1 MTNEE
6 IERLIIDVYN
16 GSINVNNLP
25 VNLYA
30 EYIDKFAKEVDKA
43 FKGGLSLSEQ
53 ELRAELY
60 ENIQL
65 FSAAKTFQQVKDF
78 ESFLTDKDGPV
89 SFEKFRE
96 RALSRYKLYNVTWL
110 DTEVTFALNS
120 AIAGRQWVGIWE
132 DRHIFP
138 LLEYV
143 TVGDAR
149 VREEHKVLDGVIRP
163 VEDAFW
169 NTFYPPWSWR
179 CRCTTKKLEEGD
191 VTTLMNKINKIV
203 VLPKI
208 KKFFQNNVGKTG
220 KIFNGFHPYF
230 KEVPDRYKDLAK
242 RNFGLPFIPV
252 SKKRK
257 LDE

>member
-6 IERLIIDVYN
+6 IEELISQVYN
-16 GSINVNNLP
+16 GAINPENLP

-30 EYIDKFAKEVDKA
+30 DYVDQFARAIDRA
-43 FKGGLSLSEQ
+43 FTGTLSVGEQ
-53 ELRAELY
+53 ALRAELY

-65 FSAAKTFQQVKDF
+65 FSSAKTFQQIKDM
-78 ESFLTDKDGPV
+78 ESVLVEVGMGRLMEYGD
-89 SFEKFRE
+89 FRE
-96 RALSRYKLYNVTWL
+96 KALGVFNKYNVTWL
-110 DTEVTFALNS
+110 KTELSFTINS
-120 AIAGRQWVGIWE
+120 SIAGRQWVGIWA
-132 DRHIFP
+132 DRDIFP

-143 TVGDAR
+143 TVGDSH
-149 VREEHKVLDGVIRP
+149 VRDSHKVLDGVIRP

-169 NTFYPPWSWR
+169 NTYYPPWSWN

-191 VTTLMNKINKIV
+191 ITTIMNRIV

-230 KEVPDRYKDLAK
+230 KQIPDRYKEFAK
-242 RNFGLPFIPV
+242 QNFGLPFIPIG
-252 SKKRK
+252 KKKK
-257 LDE
+257 LNE

>member
-16 GSINVNNLP
+16 GVINVENLP

-30 EYIDKFAKEVDKA
+30 EYIDKFAKAIDEA
-43 FKGGLSLSEQ
+43 FGGVLNLSEQ
-53 ELRAELY
+53 ELRAELF

-78 ESFLTDKDGPV
+78 ESYLTDKEGIV
-89 SFEKFRE
+89 SFETFRE

-110 DTEVTFALNS
+110 NTEVTFALNS
-120 AIAGRQWVGIWE
+120 SIAGRQWVGIWD
-132 DRHIFP
+132 DREIFP

-143 TVGDAR
+143 TVGDDR
-149 VREEHKVLDGVIRP
+149 VRQDHKVLDGVIRP

-191 VTTLMNKINKIV
+191 ITTIMNRIV

-252 SKKRK
+252 SKKKK
-257 LDE
+257 LNE